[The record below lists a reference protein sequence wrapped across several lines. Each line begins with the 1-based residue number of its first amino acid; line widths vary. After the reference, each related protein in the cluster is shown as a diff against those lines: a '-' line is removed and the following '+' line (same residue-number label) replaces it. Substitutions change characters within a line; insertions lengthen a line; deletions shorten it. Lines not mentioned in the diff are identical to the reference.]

1 MEKKDQTGQLNK
13 FIFMVK
19 RIFYII
25 ISVFI
30 IVSCKQNTT
39 QTIENNNEQKVFK
52 KVEIPLFN
60 ADSAYYFTEKQLSF
74 GPRVP
79 NTKSHEKCAAYI
91 ATIMKRYCKEVIV
104 QEFQATAWDGTL
116 LKCKNIIASINP
128 EIKTRIFFSA
138 HWDSRPYADYDPDE
152 KNHRKPIP
160 GANDGAAGVGI
171 LMEIARLFSTQQPK
185 IGVDFIFFDAEDYGE
200 PKGVIREN
208 EDNWC
213 LGSQHWANNPH
224 KMGYAA
230 KYGVLLDMAA
240 AKNAVFTMENTSM
253 YYAPD
258 ITKMVWETASN
269 LGYGNYFSTEKT
281 GGLIDDHL
289 YINKI
294 AKIPTI
300 DIVHHD
306 PTTVS
311 GFFPYWHTMKDD
323 MSNIDKT
330 TMTVVGN
337 TILTLAF
344 QEE

>member
-1 MEKKDQTGQLNK
+1 MT
-13 FIFMVK
+13 K
-19 RIFYII
+19 RILYVII
-25 ISVFI
+25 AVFFL
-30 IVSCKQNTT
+30 VSCKQKAPQTT
-39 QTIENNNEQKVFK
+39 ENQTEQKEVK

-79 NTKSHEKCAAYI
+79 NTKAQEKCAAYI
-91 ATIMKRYCKEVIV
+91 VSVLKRFCKDVIV
-104 QEFQATAWDGTL
+104 QEFQATAWNGTL
-116 LKCKNIIASINP
+116 LKGKNIIASFNP
-128 EIKTRIFFSA
+128 ETNNRIFFSS

-185 IGVDFIFFDAEDYGE
+185 IGVDLILFDVEDYGE
-200 PKGVIREN
+200 PKGEKAES

-213 LGSQHWANNPH
+213 LGSQHWARNPH
-224 KMGYAA
+224 KQGYMA
-230 KYGVLLDMAA
+230 KYGVLLDMVA
-240 AKNAVFTMENTSM
+240 AKNPVFTMENTSM
-253 YYAPD
+253 YFAPD
-258 ITKMVWETASN
+258 ITKMVWETAAN

-300 DIVHHD
+300 DIVQHD
-306 PTTVS
+306 ASTVS
-311 GFFPYWHTMKDD
+311 GFFKYWHTMKDD
-323 MSNIDKT
+323 MSSIDKT
-330 TMTVVGN
+330 SMTVVGN
-337 TILTLAF
+337 TLLTLVF

>member
-1 MEKKDQTGQLNK
+1 M
-13 FIFMVK
+13 MK
-19 RIFYII
+19 RILYLVATVII
-25 ISVFI
+25 L
-30 IVSCKQNTT
+30 VSCKQKT
-39 QTIENNNEQKVFK
+39 QQPEDTQSENKVVK
-52 KVEIPLFN
+52 KVEIPAFN

-79 NTKSHEKCAAYI
+79 NTKPHEQCADYI
-91 ATIMKRYCKEVIV
+91 VSVLKRYCKDVVV
-104 QEFQATAWDGTL
+104 QEFQATAWNGTL
-116 LKCKNIIASINP
+116 LKGKNIIASFKP
-128 EIKTRIFFSA
+128 ETNNRIFFSS

-160 GANDGAAGVGI
+160 GANDGASGVGI
-171 LMEIARLFSTQQPK
+171 LMEIASLFSTNQPNV
-185 IGVDFIFFDAEDYGE
+185 GVDLIMFDLEDYGE
-200 PKGVIREN
+200 PKGETVTT

-213 LGSQHWANNPH
+213 LGSQYWARNPH
-224 KMGYAA
+224 KQGYKA
-230 KYGVLLDMAA
+230 KYGILLDMAA

-258 ITKMVWETASN
+258 IMKMVWETAAN
-269 LGYGNYFSTEKT
+269 LGYANYFSTEKT

-289 YINKI
+289 YVNKY

-330 TMTVVGN
+330 TMTVVAN
-337 TILTLAF
+337 TILTVAF